1 MREVNEKPPLG
12 IAPRYII
19 DEQRA
24 REIIFGILRF
34 IDARRP
40 VPREWLEE
48 LFDRVNIKEE
58 GGEE

>member
-1 MREVNEKPPLG
+1 MNGKPPLG
-12 IAPRYII
+12 IVPRCIV

-24 REIIFGILRF
+24 REIIAAVLRYL
-34 IDARRP
+34 DAVKP

-58 GGEE
+58 GGAK

>member
-1 MREVNEKPPLG
+1 MNEKPPLG
-12 IAPRYII
+12 IVPRYVI

-24 REIIFGILRF
+24 REIISGILRF
-34 IDARRP
+34 IDAGSP

-58 GGEE
+58 GGAK

>member
-1 MREVNEKPPLG
+1 MNEKPPLG
-12 IAPRYII
+12 ITPRYVI

-34 IDARRP
+34 IDAGSP

-48 LFDRVNIKEE
+48 LFDRVKIKEE
-58 GGEE
+58 GGAE

>member
-1 MREVNEKPPLG
+1 MNEKPPLG

-19 DEQRA
+19 YEQRA

-34 IDARRP
+34 IDAGRP

-58 GGEE
+58 GGAK

>member
-1 MREVNEKPPLG
+1 MNEKPPLG
-12 IAPRYII
+12 IAPRYVI

-24 REIIFGILRF
+24 REIIAAVLRYL
-34 IDARRP
+34 DAVKP

-58 GGEE
+58 EGAK